1 MKRSVHCICV
11 LILVLTLTGL
21 FRPVPVSALTTTFT
35 VTTSTDTHDSNTSDG
50 ICYDGVDGC
59 SLRAAIEQAFPVSYS
74 ANPVS
79 ILFWEGIA
87 GTLNLTLG
95 PLDWRA
101 DYVTLDGGNA
111 ITIDGS
117 GLATGQSIFT
127 VSGSHNTLTR
137 LTIQNSPWDGV
148 QMGDFSGVGAGNSNT
163 LDQVTVVHSTAGGVY
178 IHGGSGGADN
188 QVIKSTIGT
197 IPGGNICASQ
207 YANGYDGIYI
217 DAGAARTNLAMNK
230 IVCNG
235 HNGIFINGTSGGAID
250 ATTIASSYIGTD
262 GSGAM
267 GNGWNGIHLINATNT
282 LIGGNNISGN
292 NQVFSSDSRAGIWLQ
307 HSDNNSIL
315 NNSIGTNAAGTYSL
329 ANQGDGILLSDG
341 STGNLIG
348 NAFNANTISGNGF
361 YGVELEAVTLNILNN
376 NIIGLNQDGTAA
388 IPNAQAG
395 VAVLGADANTI
406 GSPDSTVNQY
416 ISGNSR
422 EGIYIMDSNL
432 TYVGPRTVI
441 GRGSDG
447 VTPLGNGFQG
457 IMLIGYTS
465 YSSIYAGSI
474 TWNGAAGIAIIGD
487 TAIGNTYR
495 VGKIFANGGLAVDL
509 GDDGHTANGMHSP
522 PGPNNWL
529 PYPVITA
536 ATTHSLS
543 GSACANCRVDLYEAA
558 GNPLANSGG
567 GTWLASVTA
576 NASGA
581 WTGGIPSHVLPGNV
595 TTVACAVTTTGD
607 CSEMSPLYSGP
618 VLFNVFLPLIFK
630 AP

>member
-1 MKRSVHCICV
+1 MQV
-11 LILVLTLTGL
+11 GD
-21 FRPVPVSALTTTFT
+21 FA
-35 VTTSTDTHDSNTSDG
+35 
-50 ICYDGVDGC
+50 GVG
-59 SLRAAIEQAFPVSYS
+59 
-74 ANPVS
+74 
-79 ILFWEGIA
+79 EGNH
-87 GTLNLTLG
+87 NLL
-95 PLDWRA
+95 
-101 DYVTLDGGNA
+101 
-111 ITIDGS
+111 
-117 GLATGQSIFT
+117 LATTIL
-127 VSGSHNTLTR
+127 HN
-137 LTIQNSPWDGV
+137 
-148 QMGDFSGVGAGNSNT
+148 A
-163 LDQVTVVHSTAGGVY
+163 AAGVY
-178 IHGGSGGADN
+178 IHGSGSGGNDN
-188 QVIKSTIGT
+188 QVDFSTIG
-197 IPGGNICASQ
+197 NIFMGAPCVSED
-207 YANGYDGIYI
+207 ANGYDGIYI
-217 DAGAARTNLAMNK
+217 DGGAARTSLTNNK
-230 IVCNG
+230 IFCNL

-250 ATTIASSYIGTD
+250 GTTIGSSYIGTD

-282 LIGGNNISGN
+282 LIGGSNISGN
-292 NQVFSSDSRAGIWLQ
+292 DQVFSSDSRAGIWLQ

-329 ANQGDGILLSDG
+329 ADQGDGILLSDG

-348 NAFNANTISGNGF
+348 NVFNSNTISGNGF
-361 YGVELEAVTLNILNN
+361 YGVELEAVTLNTLDN
-376 NIIGLNQDGTAA
+376 NIIGLNQVGTAA

-447 VTPLGNGFQG
+447 VTPLGNGLQG

-474 TWNGAAGIAIIGD
+474 TWNGAAGITMVGSS
-487 TAIGNTYR
+487 AIGNAYK

-536 ATTHSLS
+536 
-543 GSACANCRVDLYEAA
+543 G
-558 GNPLANSGG
+558 P
-567 GTWLASVTA
+567 
-576 NASGA
+576 
-581 WTGGIPSHVLPGNV
+581 PP
-595 TTVACAVTTTGD
+595 TV
-607 CSEMSPLYSGP
+607 
-618 VLFNVFLPLIFK
+618 
-630 AP
+630 